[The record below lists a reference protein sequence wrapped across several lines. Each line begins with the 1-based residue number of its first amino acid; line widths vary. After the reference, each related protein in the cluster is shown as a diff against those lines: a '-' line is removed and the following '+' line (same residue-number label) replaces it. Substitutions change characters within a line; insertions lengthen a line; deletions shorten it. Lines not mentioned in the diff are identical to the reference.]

1 MKWRRVSADWIESDT
16 AHRICKTEGG
26 RFLAWHKWRPIGEPT
41 TREQA
46 VRQCEKDVKRKR

>member
-1 MKWRRVSADWIESDT
+1 MIWREISEHWEESDT
-16 AHRICKTEGG
+16 GHRICRMEGG

-46 VRQCEKDVKRKR
+46 VRQCEKDNEGKR